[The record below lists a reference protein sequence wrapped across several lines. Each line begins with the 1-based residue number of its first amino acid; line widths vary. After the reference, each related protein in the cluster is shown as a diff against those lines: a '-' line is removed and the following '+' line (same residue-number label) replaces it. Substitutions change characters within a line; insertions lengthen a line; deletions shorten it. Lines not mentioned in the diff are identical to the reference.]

1 MTTALPGAAP
11 AQAPVTH
18 SPTMWRSTKAVAWRG
33 ILRTLRFPAIIIQS
47 FFFPGFFFVVYVG
60 LYRAVTDLPGFP
72 TDSVAN
78 WYLPF
83 MLLQAAAFGG
93 TGAGFATAVDID
105 NGFFDRLLLAPGRRM
120 AILFGTVGLAL
131 VRTYVVAGCVFL
143 LGLAFGARPTDVLG
157 LPLLFL
163 AVTTVSIM
171 GSCFSLG
178 LIYTVKDQRIAPL
191 FSIGIFMVLFVSTAQ
206 VPLDLT
212 TGWLTTAARWNPMT
226 QILELARTGFVD
238 GGVTW
243 AETWPGLVAVVL
255 GVALFGGLAARA
267 LHRFID

>member
-1 MTTALPGAAP
+1 MTATG
-11 AQAPVTH
+11 
-18 SPTMWRSTKAVAWRG
+18 PTLFRSSRAVARRG
-33 ILRTLRFPAIIIQS
+33 LIRTIRFPAIIVQS
-47 FFFPGFFFVVYVG
+47 FFFPGFFLVVYVG

-93 TGAGFATAVDID
+93 VGAGFASAVDID
-105 NGFFDRLLLAPGRRM
+105 NGFFDRLLLMPGRRLS
-120 AILFGTVGLAL
+120 ILLGSVAVAL
-131 VRTYVVAGCVFL
+131 VRTYVVAFCVFA
-143 LGLAFGARPTDVLG
+143 LGLVLGARPTDVIG

-163 AVTTVSIM
+163 SVTGVSVM

-178 LIYTVKDQRIAPL
+178 LIYRVKDQRIAPL

-212 TGWLTTAARWNPMT
+212 TGWLTTAAKLNPMT
-226 QILELARTGFVD
+226 QILELARTGFVVQ
-238 GGVTW
+238 GATW
-243 AETWPGLVAVVL
+243 GEIWPGLVA
-255 GVALFGGLAARA
+255 LFGGVTLLGGIAMRA
-267 LHRFID
+267 LNNFID

>member
-1 MTTALPGAAP
+1 MTASIPARSAAP
-11 AQAPVTH
+11 IATQPNL
-18 SPTMWRSTKAVAWRG
+18 WRSATAVAWRG
-33 ILRTLRFPAIIIQS
+33 LLRTWRFPSIIVQS
-47 FFFPGFFFVVYVG
+47 FFFPGFFLVVYVG

-83 MLLQAAAFGG
+83 MMMQAAAFGG

-105 NGFFDRLLLAPGRRM
+105 NGFFDRLLLAPGRRV
-120 AILFGTVGLAL
+120 AILLGTIGLAL
-131 VRTYVVAGCVFL
+131 VRTYVVA
-143 LGLAFGARPTDVLG
+143 LGVLALGFAVGARPTDAVG

-163 AVTTVSIM
+163 AVTTVSVM
-171 GSCFSLG
+171 GSCFSLW

-191 FSIGIFMVLFVSTAQ
+191 FSIGIFVVLFVSTAQ

-212 TGWLTTAARWNPMT
+212 TGWLTTAARYNPMT
-226 QILELARTGFVD
+226 QILEMARTGFVE

-243 AETWPGLVAVVL
+243 GDTWPGLLTVIVGTVL
-255 GVALFGGLAARA
+255 MGSVAARA
-267 LHRFID
+267 LNRFID